1 MIRVKENLPSL
12 VALLASSSTLICCA
26 LPALLVLLGAGAS
39 LANFITIFPF
49 FIVLSKNKILISII
63 ATVTL
68 SLAGYLNYKTYRMPC
83 PADPTLSKQCMQTRK
98 KSVYIYIISVFI
110 FIFATIFTY
119 ILPRII

>member
-1 MIRVKENLPSL
+1 MIRIKENMPSL

-49 FIVLSKNKILISII
+49 FIVLSKHKILISII

-68 SLAGYLNYKTYRMPC
+68 SLAGYLNYKTYHMPC
-83 PADPTLSKQCMQTRK
+83 PADTALGKQCMQTRK
-98 KSVYIYIISVFI
+98 RSVYIYIISVFI

-119 ILPRII
+119 VLPRII

>member
-68 SLAGYLNYKTYRMPC
+68 SLAGYLNYKTYHMPC
-83 PADPTLSKQCMQTRK
+83 PVDPTLSKQCMQTRK
-98 KSVYIYIISVFI
+98 RSVYIYIISVFI

-119 ILPRII
+119 VLPRII

>member
-1 MIRVKENLPSL
+1 MIRIKENLPNL

-49 FIVLSKNKILISII
+49 FIVLSKHKILISII

-68 SLAGYLNYKTYRMPC
+68 SLAGYLNYKTYHMPC
-83 PADPTLSKQCMQTRK
+83 PADPRLGKQCMQTRK
-98 KSVYIYIISVFI
+98 RSVYIYIISVFI

-119 ILPRII
+119 VLPRII

>member
-1 MIRVKENLPSL
+1 MIRIKDNLPSL

-49 FIVLSKNKILISII
+49 FIVLSKHKILISII

-68 SLAGYLNYKTYRMPC
+68 SLAGYINYKTYHMPC
-83 PADPTLSKQCMQTRK
+83 PADPPLGKQCMQTRK
-98 KSVYIYIISVFI
+98 RSVCIYLISVFI

-119 ILPRII
+119 VLPRII

>member
-68 SLAGYLNYKTYRMPC
+68 SLAGYLNYKTYHMPC

-119 ILPRII
+119 VLPRII

>member
-1 MIRVKENLPSL
+1 MIRMKENLPSL

-39 LANFITIFPF
+39 LANFITIFPI
-49 FIVLSKNKILISII
+49 FIVLSKHKVLISII

-68 SLAGYLNYKTYRMPC
+68 SLAGYLNYKTCHMPC
-83 PADPTLSKQCMQTRK
+83 PADPTIGKQCMQNRK
-98 KSVYIYIISVFI
+98 RSVYIYIISVFI

>member
-68 SLAGYLNYKTYRMPC
+68 SLAGYLNYKTYHMPC

-98 KSVYIYIISVFI
+98 RSVYIYIISVFI

-119 ILPRII
+119 VLPRII

>member
-1 MIRVKENLPSL
+1 MIRIRENLPSL

-49 FIVLSKNKILISII
+49 FIVMSKHKILISII

-68 SLAGYLNYKTYRMPC
+68 SLAGYLNYKTYHTPC
-83 PADPTLSKQCMQTRK
+83 PADPVLGKQCMQTRK
-98 KSVYIYIISVFI
+98 RSVYIYIISVFI

-119 ILPRII
+119 VLPRII

>member
-1 MIRVKENLPSL
+1 MIRIKENLPSL

-49 FIVLSKNKILISII
+49 FIVLSKHKILISII

-68 SLAGYLNYKTYRMPC
+68 SLAGYINYKTYHMPC
-83 PADPTLSKQCMQTRK
+83 PADPTLGKQCMQTRK
-98 KSVYIYIISVFI
+98 RSVYIYMISVFI

-119 ILPRII
+119 VLPRII